1 MPINGTPVVSF
12 PSPIFHSLSPSISLP
27 PPPPPPATR
36 FSVARKRGS
45 FHSVRFSAVLI
56 RCNTVPRGPA
66 PLLPTGYSRVSCPRH
81 PVPSRARSTG
91 SGYVKTLEL
100 IGPLPLHSRRNLR
113 KVNRIGVHTL
123 ISIRREGDDCC
134 SSRRITNRS
143 HWRSGICCSRPLSS

>member
-1 MPINGTPVVSF
+1 MVPQWSPFHLLFSIPYLH
-12 PSPIFHSLSPSISLP
+12 PSPFLLLLLLLQPGFSLHE
-27 PPPPPPATR
+27 
-36 FSVARKRGS
+36 KGS

-81 PVPSRARSTG
+81 PVPSRARSI
-91 SGYVKTLEL
+91 GYVKTLEL